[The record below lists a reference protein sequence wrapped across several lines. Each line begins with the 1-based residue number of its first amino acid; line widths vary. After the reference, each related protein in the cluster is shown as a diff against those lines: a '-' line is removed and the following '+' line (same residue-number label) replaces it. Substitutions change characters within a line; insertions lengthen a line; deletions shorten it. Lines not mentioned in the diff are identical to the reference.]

1 VRAFSGDLFASTGG
15 APVPGDV
22 YDGALINHPDVDL
35 ADPTMNR
42 SGVPWHTFYYQANY
56 PRLQQA
62 KARWDPLNVFR
73 HPLSIARAV

>member
-1 VRAFSGDLFASTGG
+1 MVRSSTIRTLTL
-15 APVPGDV
+15 PT
-22 YDGALINHPDVDL
+22 
-35 ADPTMNR
+35 PTMNR